1 MTRNTSFYCL
11 NTFEWDIGV
20 IVMKMSVVLAPSI
33 FFFFIDPV
41 ELKKANGWYSQ

>member
-33 FFFFIDPV
+33 FFFIDPV
-41 ELKKANGWYSQ
+41 ERTKANGWYSQ